1 MERLS
6 PKHER
11 GTGKEV
17 KQLGTTRQIGK
28 LDELMDGA
36 LTERFNYEMERVLQ
50 NVFDVNTN
58 PKAKRQIQIII
69 DIAPNE
75 RRDAAEFKVDVK
87 SKLAPPIAVAQTV
100 MIYRDDYGNV
110 TATEITNQVA
120 GQMDME
126 GNVNIPK
133 VVSFDTAGTN

>member
-1 MERLS
+1 MA
-6 PKHER
+6 
-11 GTGKEV
+11 
-17 KQLGTTRQIGK
+17 QTRQIGK

-58 PKAKRQIQIII
+58 PKAKRQIQIVI
-69 DIAPNE
+69 DITPNE

-87 SKLAPPIAVAQTV
+87 SKVAPPIAVAQTV
-100 MIYRDDYGNV
+100 MLYQDDDGNV
-110 TATEITNQVA
+110 TATELTGQVP
-120 GQMDME
+120 GQMDMD

-133 VVSFDTAGTN
+133 VVQFETM